1 MTEASSSAPDNES
14 TEALSVAR
22 DDRGVGTITLT
33 RPQMHNA
40 FDDALIARLTEAFRF
55 MADEPDVR
63 VVVLSA
69 EGKSFSAGADLN
81 WMKRMA
87 GYTREQNLADARALA
102 TLMETIDRCP
112 KPTLAVVHGA
122 AYGGGVGLIAACDIA
137 IGTAGATF
145 ALSEVKLGIIPAVI
159 SPYVL
164 NAIGPRAARRYM
176 LTGERFD
183 AEEAHRIGLLHDVVG
198 SEELAGARELMIRVL
213 LQAGPAAQTAVKD
226 LIRAVAFRAPDAVMD
241 ETAGRIADIRAS
253 AEGQEGL
260 GAFLEKR
267 KPSWIQG
274 E

>member
-1 MTEASSSAPDNES
+1 MTNSSSSSNEATDS
-14 TEALSVAR
+14 LRLER
-22 DDRGVGTITLT
+22 DDRGVATVTLT
-33 RPQMHNA
+33 RPAVHNA
-40 FDDALIARLTEAFRF
+40 FDDVLIARLTEAFTALGRDP
-55 MADEPDVR
+55 AVR
-63 VVVLSA
+63 IVVLAA

-87 GYTREQNLADARALA
+87 GYSRAENLADAKALA
-102 TLMETIDRCP
+102 ALLETIDTCP
-112 KPTLAVVHGA
+112 KPTLALVHGA
-122 AYGGGVGLIAACDIA
+122 AFGGGVGLVAACDIA
-137 IGTAGATF
+137 IATAGATF
-145 ALSEVKLGIIPAVI
+145 SLSEVKLGIIPAVI

-164 NAIGPRAARRYM
+164 AAIGPRAARRYM

-198 SEELAGARELMIRVL
+198 AEELTGAGELMIRVL
-213 LQAGPAAQTAVKD
+213 LQAGPAAQAAVKD
-226 LIRAVAFRAPDAVMD
+226 LIRAVSFRAPDAVMD

-267 KPSWIQG
+267 KPSWMK

>member
-1 MTEASSSAPDNES
+1 MTNSSSSSNEA
-14 TEALSVAR
+14 TDALSVSR
-22 DDRGVGTITLT
+22 DFRGVGTIRLT
-33 RPQMHNA
+33 NPRLHNA
-40 FDDALIARLTEAFRF
+40 FDDDLIKRLTEAFTF
-55 MADEPDVR
+55 LGAEPDVR

-87 GYTREQNLADARALA
+87 GYSRAENLADAKALA
-102 TLMETIDRCP
+102 TLLETIDTCP
-112 KPTLAVVHGA
+112 KPTVALVQGA
-122 AYGGGVGLIAACDIA
+122 AFGGGVGLVAACDIA

-145 ALSEVKLGIIPAVI
+145 SLSEVKLGIIPAVI

-164 NAIGPRAARRYM
+164 AAIGPRAARRYM

-198 SEELAGARELMIRVL
+198 AEELTGAGELMIRAL
-213 LQAGPAAQTAVKD
+213 LQAGPAAQAAVKD

-267 KPSWIQG
+267 KPSWM
-274 E
+274 EE

>member
-1 MTEASSSAPDNES
+1 MTDIQD
-14 TEALSVAR
+14 ALRLER
-22 DDRGVGTITLT
+22 DDRGVATVTMA
-33 RPQMHNA
+33 RAAVHNA
-40 FDDALIARLTEAFRF
+40 FDDGLIARLTDTFARLG
-55 MADEPDVR
+55 ADPSVR
-63 VVVLSA
+63 IVVLA
-69 EGKSFSAGADLN
+69 ADGKSFSAGADLT

-87 GYTREQNLADARALA
+87 GYSRDENLADAKALA
-102 TLMETIDRCP
+102 TMLETLDRCP
-112 KPTLAVVHGA
+112 KPTIALVQGA
-122 AYGGGVGLIAACDIA
+122 AYGGGVGLVAACDIA

-198 SEELAGARELMIRVL
+198 SEELTGAGELMIRAL
-213 LQAGPAAQTAVKD
+213 LQAGPAAQTAAKD
-226 LIRAVAFRAPDAVMD
+226 LIRAVSFRAPDAVMD

-267 KPSWIQG
+267 KPSWTGG